1 MIGSRISKIAVSD
14 AGRAIE
20 YRADVAIEEVSG
32 AEDYMARGDAPRHWT
47 GSGAAAARLEDPMD
61 LDQCELINAARDPIT
76 GDRLGRFTPQTGA
89 LEFSIAPPKS
99 VSVLAALTAAMSDEQ
114 INRVIDDA
122 LKAAADAAVATAED
136 LGGHLSRSHTG
147 VGADRRMVWLRT
159 DGLIGSVFAHETNH
173 RGDMQKH
180 RHVVIANRVC
190 RTDGQWASIDTQAVF
205 AAKGAMVAVAGA
217 VFNQHLVEQLGVV
230 LTDEGEIAGVPD
242 DLIKLFSSRNS
253 EVQSALAE
261 WVQQQEAKGETLSKR
276 QKLDAAERF
285 ATTTRS
291 GPQDPV
297 QETTSQRL
305 DRWLTEA
312 SAKLGVEPDE
322 INLGP
327 SADEVAS
334 QQQRLQS
341 WAWPP
346 SGSFTAPVA
355 DARDQL
361 YVVMANKAVWRRRQ
375 LLSQAAK
382 VVPPGADH
390 RWVSWLCDDT
400 LNRAVTIIEPV
411 LPPGAPME
419 QTVDPNATVYQAPS
433 VWHAEREILAAAA
446 AGLDT
451 VCAVADSYDGWAE
464 NLSEDQEA
472 AVNHICSTG
481 DTISTVVGAAGTG
494 KTTMMKAA
502 AARWT
507 RAGYKVTGI
516 TVAAQAGEILR
527 KEAGLAESRT
537 VAGILR
543 GRAGPPPPGVW
554 IVDEAGMVSTV
565 DLAAV
570 VAAAAKS
577 GSKIALI
584 GDPKQLPAINAGGM
598 FRLLTERHA
607 AVELDTGWRF
617 AEDWEYA
624 NSRLLAQGDHTA
636 IDTLND
642 NGRVHAAANWT
653 DIVANVVKHH
663 RHALRSDQTFLA
675 TAHTRA
681 HVHTLNMALR
691 HNLELG
697 PELLRLQRSD
707 LNVETPIATGDIII
721 TGRNDPNLT
730 DSRGDTVL
738 NGARW
743 RVLGRDRNHL
753 HVERLDSPGITA
765 ALPAEYVLGA
775 NEDGRPWIEHALA
788 TTIHRSQG
796 QTVDHSVAVAAAGA
810 NRSQLYV
817 QTTRGRHE
825 NHVIVPGADDP
836 NQALAVLR
844 TALD

>member
-1 MIGSRISKIAVSD
+1 MLTPHGRGLRHRSVVVIAVL
-14 AGRAIE
+14 
-20 YRADVAIEEVSG
+20 VV
-32 AEDYMARGDAPRHWT
+32 
-47 GSGAAAARLEDPMD
+47 
-61 LDQCELINAARDPIT
+61 
-76 GDRLGRFTPQTGA
+76 
-89 LEFSIAPPKS
+89 
-99 VSVLAALTAAMSDEQ
+99 
-114 INRVIDDA
+114 
-122 LKAAADAAVATAED
+122 AAVALAAFTTATDTAQAGHDPAPEGMVFVGGATTTLTLAYNGKHINLWNQIGGTGTTKTGCSLNPYQSGHQGTDCGHVAPPGYYYSDRHWDEWPDPPTFD
-136 LGGHLSRSHTG
+136 LLVCAANNALIVEYPHTDGGVCGTFSDDATTTTTQGPTTTTTTTTTTTLSSSCSTGHSHTG
-147 VGADRRMVWLRT
+147 DGRNCHTHTFVPNTCGASYQTINGTGHDTRFVRT
-159 DGLIGSVFAHETNH
+159 VPPCTIGTGTTTTTTTA
-173 RGDMQKH
+173 
-180 RHVVIANRVC
+180 
-190 RTDGQWASIDTQAVF
+190 
-205 AAKGAMVAVAGA
+205 
-217 VFNQHLVEQLGVV
+217 V
-230 LTDEGEIAGVPD
+230 LTCAT
-242 DLIKLFSSRNS
+242 LI
-253 EVQSALAE
+253 EE
-261 WVQQQEAKGETLSKR
+261 
-276 QKLDAAERF
+276 
-285 ATTTRS
+285 
-291 GPQDPV
+291 
-297 QETTSQRL
+297 
-305 DRWLTEA
+305 
-312 SAKLGVEPDE
+312 
-322 INLGP
+322 
-327 SADEVAS
+327 
-334 QQQRLQS
+334 
-341 WAWPP
+341 
-346 SGSFTAPVA
+346 
-355 DARDQL
+355 
-361 YVVMANKAVWRRRQ
+361 
-375 LLSQAAK
+375 
-382 VVPPGADH
+382 GADH